1 MSFLPVCNGWTVSDA
16 IQVRGLRLWA
26 HVGVLDFERR
36 DGQWFELDLELGVD
50 LSAAGRSDAL
60 GDTLD
65 YSQLITALQKQA
77 RSLSCQTLEH
87 YSERILERI
96 EELYGPVPVRLELR
110 KCQAP
115 VSGFGGIVAVRRSR
129 HH

>member
-1 MSFLPVCNGWTVSDA
+1 MDA
-16 IQVRGLRLWA
+16 IEISGIRCYGYTGYLPEEQVL
-26 HVGVLDFERR
+26 
-36 DGQWFELDLELGVD
+36 GQWFELDLELGVD

-65 YSQLITALQKQA
+65 YSQLITALQQQA

-87 YSERILERI
+87 YSERIFERI
-96 EELYGPVPVRLELR
+96 EELYGPVPVRIELR

-115 VSGFGGIVAVRRSR
+115 VSGFDGVVAVRRSR